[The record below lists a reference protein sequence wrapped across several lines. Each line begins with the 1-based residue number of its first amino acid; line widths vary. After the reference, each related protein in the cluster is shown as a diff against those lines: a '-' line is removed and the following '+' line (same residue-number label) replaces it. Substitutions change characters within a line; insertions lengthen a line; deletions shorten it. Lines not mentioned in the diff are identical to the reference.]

1 MTLSRRVELRWQEE
15 LIELWL
21 AKPDISVNERTGL
34 LAILGTVTE
43 ERETL
48 EFRDTKMQSDL
59 ARRRFS
65 SSSWIARLDRSL
77 KTSSNL

>member
-21 AKPDISVNERTGL
+21 AKPDISVNERTDL